1 MTTPTTNNRL
11 GDVDGAESRSTPPT
25 APETGQTTSQSRS
38 KVGRWLTGGL
48 TAVIL
53 IGLGFLGGTVFA
65 QGASTSAG
73 SIQQGPGGTGGQGDP
88 MGAAP
93 DGEAASG
100 GMLSGLTSGTIT
112 GVSDGTITI
121 KTQSGETTT
130 INTGSGT
137 SVTTTQQGTVSDLA
151 VGDSIRVQ
159 GEESNG
165 SIMAQSITEGDDASN
180 TPMAGTQSGP
190 GQGAPGQQQ
199 NSQSTAN

>member
-1 MTTPTTNNRL
+1 MTTPTTNNRI
-11 GDVDGAESRSTPPT
+11 GDVDGAESRSTPLT
-25 APETGQTTSQSRS
+25 APETRQPTSQSRP

-73 SIQQGPGGTGGQGDP
+73 SIQQGPGGTGGQGAP

-112 GVSDGTITI
+112 RVSDGTITI

-165 SIMAQSITEGDDASN
+165 SIMAQSITEGDDAAN
-180 TPMAGTQSGP
+180 MPMAGTQSGP